1 MKYSIIGCGKFGQ
14 KHLKTLLE
22 LNKEVVF
29 VCNRTLAKLAEVTSI
44 YENLGKPDLNF
55 TTSVDD
61 VLQSDTDIVVIATE
75 PKEHYEL
82 VKKSLNAG
90 KHVICEK
97 PLVFKVEE
105 SLELYKL
112 AKEKNLLLIVNYSP
126 LFIPTVVSVL
136 HFQFKKILENK
147 ESARVFYQNN
157 GCGPE
162 REYST
167 IWDYAP
173 HSACLAYLLSFS
185 NIYKQT
191 HVFRFDSAL
200 KSFISDF
207 SDGNINLCIQFG
219 NSFPSRQHGLTVSLP
234 AKYLDDKDQKG
245 KATYMLDFSKAKT
258 LEVLYNIV
266 EDAYLKEPDF
276 CNPFLS
282 ELSHY
287 VTHFCCNL
295 EEQCNNLENETA
307 SDRPNT

>member
-22 LNKEVVF
+22 LNKDVIY
-29 VCNRTLAKLAEVTSI
+29 VCNKTLSKLSEITSI
-44 YENLGKPDLNF
+44 YENLGKPGPNF

-61 VLQSDTDIVVIATE
+61 VLESNTDIVVIATE

-126 LFIPTVVSVL
+126 LFTPAAVAGLNPI
-136 HFQFKKILENK
+136 FKKIMDKK
-147 ESARVFYQNN
+147 EFASIFYQNN

-173 HSACLAYLLSFS
+173 HSACLAYLVYSA
-185 NIYKQT
+185 NIYKKT
-191 HVFRFDSAL
+191 HVFRFDSVL
-200 KSFISDF
+200 KNFISEF
-207 SDGNINLCIQFG
+207 SDENINLTLQFG
-219 NSFPSRQHGLTVSLP
+219 NAFSSRQHGITVSLP
-234 AKYLDDKDQKG
+234 ARYIENGKQEG
-245 KATYMLDFSKAKT
+245 KATYMVDFSKIKT
-258 LEVLYNIV
+258 LENLYRNV
-266 EDAYLKEPDF
+266 EEVYLKEPF
-276 CNPFLS
+276 FSNPFLS
-282 ELSHY
+282 ELSHFI
-287 VTHFCCNL
+287 THFCCNL
-295 EEQCNNLENETA
+295 EEQCNNFENETA
-307 SDRPNT
+307 SNRPNT